1 MVAPTLSWRGRE
13 EHVMASCRNA
23 QVKDRGASSVEYALL
38 IALVAAVV
46 VGGIV
51 ALGAGLPAL
60 FEVAFPGG

>member
-1 MVAPTLSWRGRE
+1 
-13 EHVMASCRNA
+13 MASCRNA

-38 IALVAAVV
+38 IALV

>member
-1 MVAPTLSWRGRE
+1 MT
-13 EHVMASCRNA
+13 SCRNV
-23 QVKDRGASSVEYALL
+23 QPNDRGASSVEYALL

-46 VGGIV
+46 VGGII